1 MLHPGQVMLGVR
13 VQRELR
19 KDAQIY
25 AACRDTTVEKLVT
38 KFLEDLVARDVVVAA
53 ARDAAPRA

>member
-25 AACRDTTVEKLVT
+25 A
-38 KFLEDLVARDVVVAA
+38 
-53 ARDAAPRA
+53 RAEILLSKSW